1 MECVDWN
8 FSLHRYHLHQAVSH
22 SAWSAWIEIKCVP
35 ASISCK
41 ASHSAW
47 SAWIEISQAKCCA
60 SLALVALRTIPV
72 CCRRTPHGVRG
83 LKSPPKAIY
92 FTFLFM
98 SHSAWSAWIEIP
110 NTVIFGKSATGSHSA
125 WSAWIEICF
134 GYCCKD
140 FPYQVA
146 LRMECVDWNCI
157 KRRWPSIII
166 GRTPHGVRL
175 DWNIIQFIQQHQITC
190 ATLCAEQKHT
200 YHHIV
205 LY

>member
-1 MECVDWN
+1 MRTLVALRMECVDWN
-8 FSLHRYHLHQAVSH
+8 N
-22 SAWSAWIEIKCVP
+22 
-35 ASISCK
+35 SIPY
-41 ASHSAW
+41 
-47 SAWIEISQAKCCA
+47 
-60 SLALVALRTIPV
+60 TIPV

-146 LRMECVDWNCI
+146 LRMECVDWNGATQMLGENEGIVALRMECVDWNCI

>member
-1 MECVDWN
+1 MKNSSMSAGRICGQCRTPHGVRG
-8 FSLHRYHLHQAVSH
+8 LKYLYRHRPSCALWSH
-22 SAWSAWIEIKCVP
+22 SAWSAWIENN
-35 ASISCK
+35 SIPY
-41 ASHSAW
+41 
-47 SAWIEISQAKCCA
+47 
-60 SLALVALRTIPV
+60 TIPV

-98 SHSAWSAWIEIP
+98 SHSARSAWIEIP

-146 LRMECVDWNCI
+146 LRMECVD
-157 KRRWPSIII
+157 
-166 GRTPHGVRL
+166 
-175 DWNIIQFIQQHQITC
+175 
-190 ATLCAEQKHT
+190 
-200 YHHIV
+200 
-205 LY
+205 